1 MNVRVG
7 FVWENRQH
15 FTRLIEE
22 CGMAC
27 EVVTPHMLAA
37 PFYRGSFNCLIIPTG
52 FGNPAYSK
60 SLPAL
65 RASSPRIKR
74 FVENGGNLLVFGAA
88 IDNLSAYD
96 WLPFPVTYRHECH
109 PRKVLFTNGCT
120 VKTIIEDYDTER
132 VECDGSFPHHDGNSA
147 GLAGDQ
153 TVVIEKQIGQ
163 GHVVVTSIH
172 EYPSRAFLLS
182 FCRSGTQTLF

>member
-1 MNVRVG
+1 VTVRVG

-22 CGMAC
+22 CAMAC

-37 PFYRGSFNCLIIPTG
+37 PFFRGSFNCLIIPTG
-52 FGNPAYSK
+52 FGNPEYSNL
-60 SLPAL
+60 LPAL

-109 PRKVLFTNGCT
+109 PRKVLFSSGSTA
-120 VKTIIEDYDTER
+120 KTIIQDYDAER
-132 VECDGSFPHHDGNSA
+132 IECDGSFPYHDGDPA

-153 TVVIEKQIGQ
+153 TVVIEKRVGK
-163 GHVVVTSIH
+163 GLVVVTSIH
-172 EYPSRAFLLS
+172 EFPSRAFLVS
-182 FCRSGTQTLF
+182 FCQSGTQTLF